1 MSKYVKET
9 ILGTYKEVPGGYS
22 DPDCTHVIL
31 TLKEYN
37 KILGEKDEAVRG
49 KADAIDQANRQIRN
63 TQNNADYQIKQAK
76 QEIKQ
81 QLESLEEELA
91 KERSSAEFQRDLNA
105 NLLRI
110 SRERANAERKLRPKK
125 EHTGYV
131 VVSSTEKEYRY
142 KITRKEFE
150 TVTLWETVIQSPYTV
165 DFTEDE
171 AKKLIA
177 EDLAPRGRAW
187 LVGKIGITGSYPGK
201 YEEMLRD
208 TKTDSEFMQR
218 NVMLSRSLRAN
229 FRAGYWETF
238 FLHTKPLGIVPVDM
252 RAR

>member
-22 DPDCTHVIL
+22 DPDCSHVIL

-37 KILGEKDEAVRG
+37 KILREKDEAVRG
-49 KADAIDQANRQIRN
+49 KADAIDQANRQIRD
-63 TQNNADYQIKQAK
+63 TQNYAAYQIKQAK
-76 QEIKQ
+76 QEMEQ

-142 KITRKEFE
+142 KVTRKEFE

-165 DFTEDE
+165 DFTEEE

-177 EDLAPRGRAW
+177 GDLTPKDETW
-187 LVGKIGITGSYPGK
+187 LVAKIGINGSYRGK
-201 YEEMLRD
+201 YEKMIA
-208 TKTDSEFMQR
+208 KTDSSDDFLQR
-218 NVMLSRSLRAN
+218 NIMFPISMRAN
-229 FRAGYWETF
+229 FRTGYWEAF
-238 FLHTKPLGIVPVDM
+238 FLHTKPLGIVPADM